1 MLKIKIL
8 LTIVISLS
16 LFACSN
22 ELDEDELKSL
32 DVELETPTESI
43 STNQMAEFTAYVSSN
58 GEAVENADE
67 VMFEILDGE
76 ESLDM
81 IEAESKENGLYTIE
95 YLFDSP
101 GEYTVISHVEA
112 FQLHTMPQKNVTV
125 E

>member
-32 DVELETPTESI
+32 DVELETPTENI